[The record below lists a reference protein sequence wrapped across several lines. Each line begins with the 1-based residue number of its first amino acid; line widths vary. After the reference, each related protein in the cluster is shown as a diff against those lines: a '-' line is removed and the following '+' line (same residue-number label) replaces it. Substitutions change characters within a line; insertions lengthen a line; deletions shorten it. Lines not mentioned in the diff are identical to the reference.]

1 MTEALDLIP
10 ALRKYW
16 GYETFR
22 PKQEAVVRSL
32 LLGEDVAVVMPTG
45 GGKSLCYQ
53 LPAVVAG
60 TTAVVISPLISL
72 MQDQTAQL
80 EEMGVPAAF
89 LNSALDYAEQRR
101 IMQAAQKGG
110 FRLLYL
116 SPERLAREDTIAWL
130 RQVPVGF
137 FAIDEAHCISEWGHE
152 FRPEYR
158 QLSRLRTAFPDK
170 PIAAFTASATR
181 RVRHDIL
188 NQLHLRSPRCF
199 INSFFRPN
207 LRYTIQQTK
216 TADQDKRLLSI
227 LQEHAGSNI
236 IIYAPTINL
245 VEEWAD
251 FLLGNGVPAVTY
263 HGKMDAATRKRN
275 QERWMS
281 DEVQVLVGTIAFG
294 LGINKPNVRAVVH
307 LSLPKSL
314 EQYYQEAGRAGRD
327 GLPADCVMLWRKQDV
342 GLLAYFIEQLS
353 DPAERERSWQRYH
366 QVRRFAEDA
375 KCRHAQIC
383 HHFGETPKW
392 ENCGACDVCLGKP
405 TWMSAKKAAASKP
418 ARAAKVQEAASAESV
433 DQELLEYLR
442 QWRRTAAAERGVPA
456 FVVLHDASLLDVC
469 VKRPHSMDQLLH
481 VHGIGKAKAASLG
494 PELLAALT
502 SFRNG
507 ARAAR
512 AAAPGAAP
520 DQELL
525 NLLAGGRT
533 IDEIAQARG
542 RQRSTIVNQVAKMIE
557 AGQAEL
563 PAGWVS
569 ESVHQ
574 AIQHA
579 MRAHG
584 SDRMKTLKD
593 ALPENITYEDIRL
606 AIAVERREATSA
618 GSSDTQK
625 E

>member
-1 MTEALDLIP
+1 MDATLDLIA

-16 GYETFR
+16 GYDSFR

-32 LLGEDVAVVMPTG
+32 LQGEDVAVVMPTG

-72 MQDQTAQL
+72 MHDQTAQL

-89 LNSALDYAEQRR
+89 LNSALDYGEQRR
-101 IMQAAQKGG
+101 IMQAAQKGA

-116 SPERLAREDTIAWL
+116 SPERLAQEDTVEWL
-130 RQVPVGF
+130 RRVPVGF

-207 LRYTIQQTK
+207 LRYTIQETK

-227 LQEHAGSNI
+227 LNEHAGSNV
-236 IIYAPTINL
+236 IIYAPTISL

-251 FLLGNGVPAVTY
+251 FLLGNGIPAVTY
-263 HGKMDAATRKRN
+263 HGKMDATTRKQN

-342 GLLAYFIEQLS
+342 GLLTYFIEQLS
-353 DPAERERSWQRYH
+353 DSAERERSWQRYH
-366 QVRRFAEDA
+366 EVRRFAEESE
-375 KCRHAQIC
+375 CRHAQIC

-392 ENCGACDVCLGKP
+392 RDCGACDVCLGKP
-405 TWMSAKKAAASKP
+405 AWLSAKRPASSTR
-418 ARAAKVQEAASAESV
+418 ARAAAASAESV
-433 DQELLEYLR
+433 DQDLLEYLR

-469 VKRPHSMDQLLH
+469 LKRPHSMDQLLH

-494 PELLAALT
+494 PELLGALA
-502 SFRNG
+502 SFRKG

-512 AAAPGAAP
+512 AVDRTGAP

-525 NLLAGGRT
+525 NLIAQGRT
-533 IDEIAQARG
+533 IEEIAHARG

-557 AGQAEL
+557 AGQATL
-563 PAGWVS
+563 PAGWIAPGVR
-569 ESVHQ
+569 ET
-574 AIQHA
+574 IKDA
-579 MRAHG
+579 MRTHT
-584 SDRMKTLKD
+584 SDRLKTLKD
-593 ALPENITYEDIRL
+593 ALPENITYDDIRL

-618 GSSDTQK
+618 AGSSNTPGQ
-625 E
+625 